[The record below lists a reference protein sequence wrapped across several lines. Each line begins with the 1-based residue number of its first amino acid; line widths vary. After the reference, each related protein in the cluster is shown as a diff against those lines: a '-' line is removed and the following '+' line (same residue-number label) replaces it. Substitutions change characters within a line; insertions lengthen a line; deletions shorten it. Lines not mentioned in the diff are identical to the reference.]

1 MKFDCKVCSYMVKY
15 TLLKLQKKFEYWLV
29 VYNKI
34 LSVKLFSAMFQSKL
48 FSKVTQ

>member
-34 LSVKLFSAMFQSKL
+34 LSVKLFAMFQSKL
-48 FSKVTQ
+48 FSKLTQ